1 MNIKLSFCITIGI
14 LLSVAACKTKDNT
27 YNPQDDLLQLNQVQV
42 IGSHNSYH
50 IHPSDTIFAFL
61 DTLGSLI
68 PAQYN
73 PKELDYTNVPLASQ
87 LGDYGIRGL
96 EIDIY
101 NDPTGGQFYLRKIN
115 QFIPINDT
123 SFIPELLLPG
133 FKVLHIKDVDYNSTN
148 YTFKSALT
156 SIKTWSDAHPNHLP
170 IFINIETKED
180 GPAQNATLAGLGFQP
195 ATPFDASACDNI
207 DLEIKSVFGNN
218 LDHVLTPDKIR
229 NGLPTLN
236 YVVVQKKWPKLG
248 QCRGKVVFIMEGP
261 AAALYPTG
269 HPSLQ
274 GRAMFIYANQG
285 TPEAAF
291 LIMNDAVGQ
300 IDSIKARV
308 RDGYIV
314 RTRSDAGTIQARSGD
329 YSGMNAAF
337 ASGAQVTSTDYYR
350 PDPRGS
356 VAGSGWTNYV
366 VKFPNGELARKN
378 IINADTVN
386 VESTLKE

>member
-1 MNIKLSFCITIGI
+1 MNIKLSFSIAFGAF
-14 LLSVAACKTKDNT
+14 LLIAGCKTKDSPP
-27 YNPQDDLLQLNQVQV
+27 NPQDDQLQLNQVQI

-61 DTLGSLI
+61 DSLGSLI
-68 PAQYN
+68 PANYD
-73 PKELDYTNVPLASQ
+73 PKELDYTNVPLANQ
-87 LGDYGIRGL
+87 LGDYGMRGL

-236 YVVVQKKWPKLG
+236 DVVVQKKWPKLG

-269 HPSLQ
+269 HPSLE
-274 GRAMFIYANQG
+274 GRAMFIYATQG

-291 LIMNDAVGQ
+291 LLMNDAVGQ

-314 RTRSDAGTIQARSGD
+314 RTRADGGTIQARTGD

-350 PDPRGS
+350 PDPRGAIS
-356 VAGSGWTNYV
+356 GSGWTNYV
-366 VKFPNGELARKN
+366 VKFPNGEIGRKN
-378 IINADTVN
+378 IINADSVS